1 MRTKGDVFLGVE
13 YGEGHEQDKREI
25 SMKKGTERGEGDKNS
40 RHTHAHT
47 QTQEKEKER

>member
-25 SMKKGTERGEGDKNS
+25 SMKKDREGK
-40 RHTHAHT
+40 RR
-47 QTQEKEKER
+47 QK